1 MPPLNPLQKAA
12 CSSTPLRTAMA
23 GVTAHGVTVARS
35 YAETKIESYEQRDG
49 HARWAPPH
57 PIPQVSSHGRVVH
70 LSNGNKILMTFHYTD
85 WFIRILTGLS

>member
-1 MPPLNPLQKAA
+1 MPPLNPFLAA

-49 HARWAPPH
+49 HARWAAPH
-57 PIPQVSSHGRVVH
+57 PNSAGFITRESRTSKQRS
-70 LSNGNKILMTFHYTD
+70 KILMTFHYTD
-85 WFIRILTGLS
+85 WFIRNLTGLS